1 MSNFPIFKIIM
12 KTNYRLLCVGIMLLV
27 GLFINQ
33 VYAQGQVA
41 VDYTL
46 AKRFP
51 TTSELARL
59 QTTDVNVARL
69 FTGFYSNENL
79 VKDDKSKSVF
89 RTPSYVIC
97 VPIWSD
103 RPNEHWVYFNRMFI
117 GKEHLPV
124 LQYLYKFE
132 QYTADTVLMRIYNL
146 QPEEK
151 IYTARDWAS
160 PTPLLRTSF
169 DCMQSDAN
177 CDILLTKTGE
187 NEFSGEMRTSYC
199 SFTEP
204 IANVAGYFIKIK
216 INPQGVDV
224 RVKFYDDCKAVI
236 YEDQDPY
243 FERLSYKAT
252 HRKIEKIFSA
262 WEAKAKK

>member
-1 MSNFPIFKIIM
+1 M
-12 KTNYRLLCVGIMLLV
+12 KTIHQ
-27 GLFINQ
+27 LFLTGVACCMGFFLNSAT
-33 VYAQGQVA
+33 AQGQAA

-51 TTSELARL
+51 TSSELTQL
-59 QTTDVNVARL
+59 PTTDASIARL
-69 FTGFYSNENL
+69 FTGFYTNENL
-79 VKDDKSKSVF
+79 VKNDKSKSVF
-89 RTPSYVIC
+89 RTPSYVVC
-97 VPIWSD
+97 VPIWRD
-103 RPNEHWVYFNRMFI
+103 RPDEYWVYFNRMFI

-151 IYTARDWAS
+151 VYTARDWAS

-177 CDILLTKTGE
+177 CDILLTKTGA
-187 NEFSGEMRTSYC
+187 NEFSGEMRTEYC
-199 SFTEP
+199 PFTEP

-262 WEAKAKK
+262 WDAKAKK